1 MNQVQ
6 QKNMVV
12 GLDIGTSKIVAIVGE
27 VGEDG
32 QIDIVGLGSCPSHG
46 LKKGVVV
53 NIDSTVQS
61 IRRAVEEAE
70 LMAGCRI
77 HSVNAGIAGSHIQ
90 SMNSHGI
97 VAVRD
102 REVTHT
108 DIERV
113 IDAAQ
118 AVAIPQDQRI
128 LHVLPQEYVVDFQE
142 GIREPVGMSGVRLEA
157 KVHLVTGAVNAAQN
171 IERCIER
178 CDLQVDDLVL
188 EQLASSYSV
197 LTDDERE
204 LGVCMVDIGGGTT
217 DIAIFIEGAIRHTA
231 VIPIAGDQVTND
243 IAMALR
249 TPTQHAEKIKIK
261 YACALTQLAKADE
274 TIKVPSVGDRP
285 PRDLSRQ
292 ALAEVVEPRYDELF
306 TLIQSELRRSRF
318 EDLVAAG
325 IVLTG
330 GTAKMEGVVEL
341 AEEIFH
347 MPVRLARPHGV
358 SGLQDVINN
367 PIYSTSVGLLL
378 HAVKQQENKALK
390 KLDENQEKNGFSR
403 IKDWIKGNF

>member
-306 TLIQSELRRSRF
+306 TLIQSELRRSGF